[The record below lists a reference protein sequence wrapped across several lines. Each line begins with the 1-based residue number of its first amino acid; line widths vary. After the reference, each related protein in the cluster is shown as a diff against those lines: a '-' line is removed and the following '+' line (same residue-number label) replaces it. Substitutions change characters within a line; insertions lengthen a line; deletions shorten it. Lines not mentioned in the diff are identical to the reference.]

1 MRRGTRPCALAIGGL
16 DPGGGAGIAADLR
29 AFDAAGAFG
38 CAVASV
44 VTVQSTAGLR
54 SVHPVEARLVTAQ
67 AREVLLHQDVRA
79 AKVGAL
85 GSAANVRAVARLFAR
100 PEAAR
105 IPLVVDTPMR
115 ATRARQAGAR
125 LIADAALEAL
135 RRDLLPRATLV
146 TVNLPE

>member
-1 MRRGTRPCALAIGGL
+1 MRRDTKPCALAIGGL

-38 CAVASV
+38 CAVASI

-54 SVHPVEARLVTAQ
+54 SVHPVQARLVTAQ

-85 GSAANVRAVARLFAR
+85 GS
-100 PEAAR
+100 
-105 IPLVVDTPMR
+105 PLTCGPSP
-115 ATRARQAGAR
+115 ASSSG
-125 LIADAALEAL
+125 
-135 RRDLLPRATLV
+135 RRRGGFRWWSIRR
-146 TVNLPE
+146 